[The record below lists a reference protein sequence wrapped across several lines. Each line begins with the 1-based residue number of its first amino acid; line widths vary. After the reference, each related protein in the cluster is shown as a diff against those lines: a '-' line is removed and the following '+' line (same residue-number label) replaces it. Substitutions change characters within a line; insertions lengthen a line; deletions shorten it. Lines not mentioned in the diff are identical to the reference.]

1 LVETENPALSSIT
14 VIVRDM
20 DTTLAFYGLLGLTSD
35 AEPGSPHASVS
46 LPNGVSLDFD
56 SVEFVPMWDSGW
68 KGATGGNTLLNF
80 SVASRDGVDAL
91 YAKLTQAGQVG
102 RQQPFDAFWGAR
114 YAIVDDPDGN
124 GVGLMSPIDADRQT
138 WPPEAPPSG
147 P

>member
-1 LVETENPALSSIT
+1 MDTDPPVLNLFT

-20 DTTLAFYGLLGLTSD
+20 DKTLAFYGLLGLTSD
-35 AEPGSPHASVS
+35 AEPGSPHASIS
-46 LPNGVSLDFD
+46 FPNGVSLDFD

-68 KGATGGNTLLNF
+68 KGATGGSTLVSF
-80 SVASRDGVDAL
+80 SVASPEGVDAL
-91 YAKLTQAGQVG
+91 YAKLTQAGHPG

-124 GVGLMSPIDADRQT
+124 GVGLMSPIEAARKT
-138 WPPEAPPSG
+138 WPPEPPPSG

>member
-1 LVETENPALSSIT
+1 VESETPVLSSFT

-20 DTTLAFYGLLGLTSD
+20 GKTLAFYGLLGLTSD

-46 LPNGVSLDFD
+46 FPNGVSLDFD

-68 KGATGGNTLLNF
+68 KGATGGTTLLNF

-91 YAKLTQAGQVG
+91 YMKLTQAGHVG

-124 GVGLMSPIDADRQT
+124 GVGLMSPIDAERNT
-138 WPPEAPPSG
+138 WPPQPPPSG
-147 P
+147 S